1 MNFYEA
7 YTLNETKT
15 VRRNDGKAT
24 PEWKPGEMKVHANG
38 SGFTSGAIEGVWI
51 EVREP
56 ITTEVVFIHDGII
69 THISLPP
76 IVQKWKPQQNTRWKA
91 TFTEV
96 IE

>member
-56 ITTEVVFIHDGII
+56 IETKIVFIHDGSP
-69 THISLPP
+69 SLFDLPS
-76 IVQKWKPQQNTRWKA
+76 IVRRSKKGTKWVA